1 MKDLIDKNL
10 IHPSQTKPSYQIKI
24 VFFTFL
30 ATITPVT
37 LIFLLLNIGQK
48 TGLGYLTR
56 DPAALTNT
64 PFYIG
69 LFSNIGIL
77 LWCSCATICLFSY
90 AILNQNNRSQEL
102 AGFLLFSGL
111 LTSFLTLD
119 DLLMLHEEVFP
130 LYLKFPE
137 KLFYVLY
144 LMTILFGFGKNFKA
158 IKKTEFIIL
167 SASVVFFILS
177 ILSDKIH
184 NHHIVAVMEDIF
196 KIIGISTWLTY
207 LTRLCGREINS
218 LLRLSKINKDF

>member
-1 MKDLIDKNL
+1 MKDLINVKF
-10 IHPSQTKPSYQIKI
+10 IYSSQTKPSYQIKI
-24 VFFTFL
+24 VACTFL
-30 ATITPVT
+30 ATMIPVT

-48 TGLGYLTR
+48 TGIGYLTR
-56 DPAALTNT
+56 DTAALTNT

-90 AILNQNNRSQEL
+90 AILKQNNRYREL
-102 AGFLLFSGL
+102 TGFLLFSGL

-144 LMTILFGFGKNFKA
+144 LMTILFGFGKNFQA

-167 SASVVFFILS
+167 SAAIVFFILS

-184 NHHIVAVMEDIF
+184 NHHIVAVMEDVF

-207 LTRLCGREINS
+207 LTRLCWREINN
-218 LLRLSKINKDF
+218 LLRLSKINEDF